1 LNEFFSL
8 LTFGLPCSFSSDLRS
23 ALAQTYY
30 WEFKMNIKN
39 EVLKDDSFDLGLL
52 VLKKELKKLESSR
65 SRIGFKK
72 GGMSAMGSLM
82 DFPIMQPVSSL
93 NSSVIKKLRTSF
105 KRGGFIQDDFSEIQY
120 LISTIERRGLK
131 DLELKLLLEL
141 FSELGGLNESN

>member
-1 LNEFFSL
+1 
-8 LTFGLPCSFSSDLRS
+8 
-23 ALAQTYY
+23 
-30 WEFKMNIKN
+30 MNIKN
-39 EVLKDDSFDLGLL
+39 EVLKDDPFDLGLL
-52 VLKKELKKLESSR
+52 LLKKELKKLESLR

-72 GGMSAMGSLM
+72 GGMSTMGSLM

-105 KRGGFIQDDFSEIQY
+105 KKGGFVQDDFSEIQY
-120 LISTIERRGLK
+120 LISTIERKGLK

>member
-1 LNEFFSL
+1 
-8 LTFGLPCSFSSDLRS
+8 
-23 ALAQTYY
+23 
-30 WEFKMNIKN
+30 MNIKN
-39 EVLKDDSFDLGLL
+39 EVLKDDPFDLGLL
-52 VLKKELKKLESSR
+52 LLKKELKKLESSR

-72 GGMSAMGSLM
+72 GGMSTMGSLM

-93 NSSVIKKLRTSF
+93 NSSVIKKLRTNF
-105 KRGGFIQDDFSEIQY
+105 KRGGFVQDDFSEIQY

>member
-1 LNEFFSL
+1 
-8 LTFGLPCSFSSDLRS
+8 
-23 ALAQTYY
+23 
-30 WEFKMNIKN
+30 MNIKN
-39 EVLKDDSFDLGLL
+39 EVLKDDRFHSGLL
-52 VLKKELKKLESSR
+52 LLKKELKKLESSR

-72 GGMSAMGSLM
+72 GGMSKMGSLM
-82 DFPIMQPVSSL
+82 DTPIMQPVSSL

-105 KRGGFIQDDFSEIQY
+105 KSGGFVHDDYFDIQY